1 MSLLQYFFRRV
12 SCKSSFLIVRFVSA
26 TTKSFQK
33 KKKRPLITTR
43 TPICHAKKGRDK
55 FSFEWNEKENKSL
68 FLFWVKKCIRVV
80 VVFSFWGRFYVAD
93 TNRILRIPN
102 AHFLFNLL
110 CFERKKQ
117 LSFII
122 LEIAYNVCHY
132 IMKRKKN

>member
-1 MSLLQYFFRRV
+1 
-12 SCKSSFLIVRFVSA
+12 
-26 TTKSFQK
+26 
-33 KKKRPLITTR
+33 LITTR
-43 TPICHAKKGRDK
+43 TPICHAKKGRDE

-68 FLFWVKKCIRVV
+68 FLFWVKICVRVV

-117 LSFII
+117 LSFSI
-122 LEIAYNVCHY
+122 LKITNNVCHY
-132 IMKRKKN
+132 